1 MIPKPIEQ
9 VTNNDIIDLV
19 TNRIPESKTLEYKEQ
34 LPGNSDGDKKECTAD
49 ITAFANTQ
57 GGDLLYGITEERD
70 IENNPIGVPK
80 EATGLSTINPENE
93 ILRLT
98 TLIRDTT
105 DARLT
110 GLQPKT
116 ILGFPGPV
124 IVIRVPN
131 SWNKP
136 HMVKATGRFFARS
149 NSAKYPMDATEVRNA
164 FLQTANV
171 TDRIKQFHT
180 ERASAIARNETPAP
194 IPTGA
199 KLLLTLTP
207 LQAMTPGNEVDIKG
221 LQNRVIDL
229 QPINAGGTDLRYN
242 LDGFLTYTASSQ
254 DKPRLGYIQIYR
266 NGTIELVDTTL
277 LNSTIAD
284 RSIPSTALEHALLTK
299 TSELWRVQESVGIQP
314 PVIVSITLTGV
325 QDYHLAVDQRLYR
338 SGWSGRPIDR
348 DTIGL
353 PPVLI
358 EESSGANLGV
368 VLRPAFDAL
377 WQAAGWNE
385 CKHYDAQGNWTGSVL
400 P

>member
-1 MIPKPIEQ
+1 MIPKPLDQISKDD
-9 VTNNDIIDLV
+9 VLDLV
-19 TNRIPESKTLEYKEQ
+19 KNRIPESKTMEYKEL
-34 LPGNSDGDKKECTAD
+34 LPGDTDSEKREYTAD

-70 IENNPIGVPK
+70 TENKPTGVPK

-124 IVIRVPN
+124 ILIRVPN

-149 NSAKYPMDATEVRNA
+149 NAAKYPMDASEVRTA

-171 TDRIKQFHT
+171 IDRIKQFHS

-194 IPTGA
+194 VPTGA
-199 KLLLTLTP
+199 KLLLTLIP
-207 LQAMTPGNEVDIKG
+207 LQAMTPGHEVNIKD
-221 LQNRVIDL
+221 LQHRVIEL
-229 QPINAGGTDLRYN
+229 QPLNGAGTDLRYN
-242 LDGFLTYTASSQ
+242 LDGFLTYTTTSQ
-254 DKPRLGYIQIYR
+254 NRPHLGYIQVYR

-277 LNSTIAD
+277 LNSTRAD
-284 RSIPSTALEHALLTK
+284 RSIPSTALEHALITK
-299 TSELWRVQESVGIQP
+299 TTELWRVQQSLGIQP

-325 QDYHLAVDQRLYR
+325 RDYHLAVDPRLYQ

-348 DTIGL
+348 DTVTL

-358 EESSGANLGV
+358 EESSGTGTDRL
-368 VLRPAFDAL
+368 LRPAFDAL

-385 CKHYDAQGNWTGSVL
+385 CKHYDAQGNWIGTVS